1 MNKQSIDPITLEVMR
16 NAFYSI
22 ADEMIVALIRAS
34 YSTNIKDRRDASCAI
49 YTSTGDVVVVA
60 QSEIGT
66 PLHLGTMQ
74 SAVRSAM
81 DAYPFDGLKPG
92 DAVAMNMPYPAGPGH
107 LNDLCLISPVFYEG
121 EMIAITANQAHHVDM
136 GGFAPGSMPFGVR
149 EIFQEGLQIPPI
161 KLFRSGELEP
171 ELWSLISQNV
181 RPQVEVKGDLLA
193 QYACNVTGSRRLS
206 ELMDRFGTTTVST
219 YLKEMISYSE
229 RRMRAAL
236 KKVPEGKYKYE
247 DVIEGDGITDNP
259 YMIRVEIESRGDSI
273 KVDFSKSDDAALGPI
288 NCRWPSV
295 AACVYY
301 VFKAILDPELPPNA
315 GAYRPFEIIVR
326 DGSVLSAIY
335 PMSVCN
341 ANIITTQRITDVLLG
356 ALAEAIP
363 EKIQAACSGTMNL
376 LNIGG
381 TNPRNGVLYNYI
393 ETYAGGQGAMHD
405 LDGMH
410 AIQNHMTNTRNAPVE
425 AIEAAYPL
433 IVEKYALLPDSE
445 GAGKYRGGVGL
456 TRTLRTL
463 GDVQL
468 TLSSDRASVPPWGLF
483 GGEPA
488 KPSKCEVIDS
498 KGNKTGLPS
507 KVTTSIPNDRVIVTE
522 TPGGGGWG
530 FPSMRDP
537 QDVRLDVLDGLVS
550 IERARDVYKV
560 QLIPE
565 TLEIDEDTTLKL
577 RDNCNRF

>member
-1 MNKQSIDPITLEVMR
+1 MNKQAIDPITLEVMR

-81 DAYPFDGLKPG
+81 EAYPFDGLKPG

-107 LNDLCLISPVFYEG
+107 LNDLCLISPVFYKG

-236 KKVPEGKYKYE
+236 KKVPKGKYKYE

-410 AIQNHMTNTRNAPVE
+410 AIQSHMTNTRNAPVE

-433 IVEKYALLPDSE
+433 IVEKYALIPDSE
-445 GAGKYRGGVGL
+445 GAGEYRGGVGL
-456 TRTLRTL
+456 TRILRTL

-498 KGNKTGLPS
+498 KGNKMGLPS

-530 FPSMRDP
+530 IPSMRDP

-560 QLIPE
+560 QIIPE

>member
-1 MNKQSIDPITLEVMR
+1 MNNQAIDPITLEVMR

-66 PLHLGTMQ
+66 PLHLCTMQ
-74 SAVRSAM
+74 AAVRAAM
-81 DAYPFDGLKPG
+81 EAYPFDGLKPG

-107 LNDLCLISPVFYEG
+107 LNDLCLISPVFYKG

-236 KKVPEGKYKYE
+236 KKVPKGKYKYE

-410 AIQNHMTNTRNAPVE
+410 AIQSHMTNTRNAPVE

-433 IVEKYALLPDSE
+433 IVEKYALIHDSE
-445 GAGKYRGGVGL
+445 GAGEYRGGVGL
-456 TRTLRTL
+456 TRILRTL

-498 KGNKTGLPS
+498 KGNKMGLPS

-530 FPSMRDP
+530 IPSMRDP

-560 QLIPE
+560 QIIPE